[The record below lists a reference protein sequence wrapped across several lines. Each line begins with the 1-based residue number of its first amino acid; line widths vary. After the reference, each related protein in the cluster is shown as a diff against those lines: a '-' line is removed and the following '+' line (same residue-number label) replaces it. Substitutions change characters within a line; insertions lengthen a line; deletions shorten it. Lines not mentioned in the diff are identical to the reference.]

1 LKDASIVSGYVRG
14 NQAVLVIKASSPL
27 IDHIHGQVLL
37 TKEEDGW
44 KIADEMY
51 QVGE

>member
-1 LKDASIVSGYVRG
+1 LKDAHIASGYVRD
-14 NQAVLVIKASSPL
+14 NQAVLLIKASSPL

-37 TKEEDGW
+37 AKEGDGW